1 MLTNFKNYKNY
12 MKTINSYI
20 HSPKDIAKNKQQEIE
35 IEKELFRIKNAI
47 KVTTDRNWDK
57 EFINRLEKVVI
68 EWESILKHIR
78 SRVDLILNK

>member
-1 MLTNFKNYKNY
+1 